1 MEQINIGEIL
11 IDFEDKE
18 EGVIVYRLNRAYME
32 DFDKT
37 ENADLHER
45 MIKNATDFHNI
56 IAELLERM

>member
-11 IDFEDKE
+11 IDFDDNE
-18 EGVIVYRLNRAYME
+18 EGVIVYRLKKAYME
-32 DFDKT
+32 DFEKP